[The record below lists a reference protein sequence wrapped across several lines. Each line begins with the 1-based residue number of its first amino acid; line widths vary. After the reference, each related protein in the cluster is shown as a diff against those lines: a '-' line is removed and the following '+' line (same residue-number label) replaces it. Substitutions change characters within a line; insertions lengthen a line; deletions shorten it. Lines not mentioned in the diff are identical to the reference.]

1 MSLVITNVE
10 GFVQTVE
17 LAIDFG
23 IPLPKEYYDTY
34 AILIEERNNHYE
46 N

>member
-10 GFVQTVE
+10 GFIQTVE

-23 IPLPKEYYDTY
+23 IALPTEYYDMY
-34 AILIEERNNHYE
+34 AKLIEERTKNNDE
-46 N
+46 